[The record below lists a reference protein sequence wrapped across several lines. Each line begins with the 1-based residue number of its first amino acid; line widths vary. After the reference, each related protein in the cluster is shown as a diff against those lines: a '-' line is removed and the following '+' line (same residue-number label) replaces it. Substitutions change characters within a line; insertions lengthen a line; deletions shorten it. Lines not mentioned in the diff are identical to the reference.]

1 MTQTSVSNAIV
12 NVMLGWL
19 KGIANWVLKLFNLA
33 GSGGSPLGWLSANWL
48 QLLVILLILGITI
61 DRLVWLVR
69 WRPYWVWFRKERVII
84 NDERFIS
91 ENDFKKDDITSI
103 DDLFEQQYEVPSAVF
118 PRDTGRNSRNAVK
131 NRRISGSVQAKRPTR
146 PRTNAVVPLGIKNL
160 KKFPVEEDLLFEIN
174 QEQDDFFDGYEDE
187 VFNVANLPER
197 SEELSKRKK
206 QK

>member
-48 QLLVILLILGITI
+48 LLLVILLILGITV

-91 ENDFKKDDITSI
+91 ENDFKKDDFTSI

-118 PRDTGRNSRNAVK
+118 PRDTGRNSRNTVK

-187 VFNVANLPER
+187 VFNVSNLPER
-197 SEELSKRKK
+197 SEELLKRKK
-206 QK
+206 QR